1 LILSSER
8 FTGMQEPVQPRPRLA
23 VMQIVPAPPAAADG
37 LGGYAAALGPRLAAL
52 LGGEVRLL
60 VGAPERADGRRAD
73 AVPER
78 SAEGLLGA
86 LRAWRDEQPDDSCAV
101 ILQYA
106 GYGYQARGCP
116 RWLVDGLAAW
126 RRLSPGC
133 RLVTF
138 FHEVYA
144 SGPPWR
150 SSFWLST
157 VQRRLAA
164 RLAGMS
170 DGTAT
175 SLDLYAALLG
185 RLCPRAAPAAVLPV
199 VSNVGEPAVVPPL
212 AARPRR
218 LIVFGGAGNR
228 SRIYSRHL
236 ADLAAAC
243 RAAGAVE
250 IADVGPPVDLPAA
263 VGEIPVAR
271 LGLLPAAEVSA
282 ALLGAVAGF
291 LAYPAAFLGKSGA
304 FAAFCA
310 HGLATVCTSAAP
322 PTGGLRAGE
331 HYLPL
336 ESIHSIQ
343 SHGPGG
349 FQATADAA
357 RAWYAGHSLDR
368 HAAALRDLLCAG
380 RRA

>member
-1 LILSSER
+1 
-8 FTGMQEPVQPRPRLA
+8 
-23 VMQIVPAPPAAADG
+23 
-37 LGGYAAALGPRLAAL
+37 
-52 LGGEVRLL
+52 
-60 VGAPERADGRRAD
+60 
-73 AVPER
+73 
-78 SAEGLLGA
+78 
-86 LRAWRDEQPDDSCAV
+86 
-101 ILQYA
+101 
-106 GYGYQARGCP
+106 
-116 RWLVDGLAAW
+116 
-126 RRLSPGC
+126 
-133 RLVTF
+133 
-138 FHEVYA
+138 
-144 SGPPWR
+144 
-150 SSFWLST
+150 

-164 RLAGMS
+164 RLVDLS

-185 RLCPRAAPAAVLPV
+185 RLCPRARPAAVLPV
-199 VSNVGEPAVVPPL
+199 VSNVGEPAAVPPL

-228 SRIYSRHL
+228 SRIYSSHL

-243 RAAGAVE
+243 RAAGAAE
-250 IADVGPPVDLPAA
+250 IADVGPPIALPAA
-263 VGEIPVAR
+263 AEEIPVVR

-291 LAYPAAFLGKSGA
+291 LAYPAPFLGKSGA

-336 ESIHSIQ
+336 AAVRGRGPMDLQ
-343 SHGPGG
+343 S
-349 FQATADAA
+349 TADAA

-368 HAAALRDLLCAG
+368 HAATLRDLLGAG